1 MCWPFPPPTFL
12 RSTRARPNRPGP
24 TLRRRRPR
32 RSRSWNR
39 ASDRPRARQDTL
51 VWIFA
56 SIVVATLIVQPAA
69 LAQTNPDSSRTRP
82 PGDPTEVIG
91 DLDPETGSEELV
103 RRLIDLAGDPVDL
116 NRASDGDLADLPF
129 LTPVL
134 ARRIVELRGERG
146 PFQSVD
152 DLLSIRGM
160 DAALLDRIRPF
171 VHVNPPRPPRERR
184 EKSLTPAFPVRL
196 DITQQL
202 SRRLDLGRGYADDTT
217 RTTYL
222 GSPERLVTRIRGRA
236 GHHLRF
242 GLTLD
247 KDPGEPVEWNP
258 ATGMYGADHVSA
270 AASIDNVGRLNTL
283 VAGDFA
289 VAYGQ
294 GVAFW
299 RSTAFGKGRA
309 PVRPLLRSGRGLRL
323 WSTADENT
331 FFRGVGTSLNL
342 LPSVDLTVWVSR
354 KRRDASSGAPLVRAD
369 GRTEVPVSSLSS
381 SGYHRTPSER
391 SRKNAVRETHRGG
404 ALTLERPRWELGI
417 AAGETAY
424 HRPLQPEPVPE
435 RRFEPRGSTFRTTS
449 VFGAAY
455 PGDLHLFGEVARTT
469 GRTWGGIVGLST
481 TKRRASAL
489 LFGRWY
495 PPDFWSLH
503 GQTLGEQ
510 SGRPRNERGVY
521 MGVRMDVAPRWT
533 IAAYTDVYTFPW
545 LRFRI
550 PRPSSGI
557 DVRAVLEHRPHP
569 WLTHSMEVRAETQGI
584 GVDRSLPT
592 GTTIEGIG
600 QQTRET
606 IRWNGTFDFS
616 PGLRLRTRLDV
627 VRVQSSAESAG
638 STTSET
644 GVLLYQGLR
653 WQPTDHLTT
662 ETRLAVFDTDGFA
675 SRVFAY
681 EYDVRGAFSVPAL
694 QGRGERFYAL
704 LRAKPARRWTFEAKY
719 AVTSV
724 RGVSSV
730 GSGLDETPGNRLREI
745 RLQIRLRLGS

>member
-1 MCWPFPPPTFL
+1 MCLPLPPAPTLQTTGPPP
-12 RSTRARPNRPGP
+12 
-24 TLRRRRPR
+24 
-32 RSRSWNR
+32 SRSGDR
-39 ASDRPRARQDTL
+39 ASVSSHVPTVL
-51 VWIFA
+51 VVWTIA
-56 SIVVATLIVQPAA
+56 SVVLATLLVQPPA
-69 LAQTNPDSSRTRP
+69 LAQTDPDSSRTRP
-82 PGDPTEVIG
+82 AGDPTEVIG
-91 DLDPETGSEELV
+91 DLDPESGSEELA
-103 RRLIDLAGDPVDL
+103 RRLIDLAGDPMDL
-116 NRASDGDLADLPF
+116 NRASDGELADLPF

-134 ARRIVELRGERG
+134 ARRVVDVRGERG
-146 PFQSVD
+146 PFRSVD
-152 DLLSIRGM
+152 DLLDVPGV

-171 VHVNPPRPPRERR
+171 VYVNHSRPSTERR
-184 EKSLTPAFPVRL
+184 GDSATPARRVRL

-202 SRRLDLGRGYADDTT
+202 SRRLDLGRGYSGDTT

-222 GSPERLVTRIRGRA
+222 GSPERLVTRIRGRV
-236 GHHLRF
+236 GRHVRF

-258 ATGMYGADHVSA
+258 GTGMYGADHVSA
-270 AASIDNVGRLNTL
+270 TASIDDVGRLNT
-283 VAGDFA
+283 VVVGDFA

-309 PVRPLLRSGRGLRL
+309 PIRPLLRSGRGLRP

-331 FFRGVGTSLNL
+331 FFRGVGTSVNL
-342 LPSVDLTVWVSR
+342 LPSVDLSAWVSR
-354 KRRDASSGAPLVRAD
+354 KRRDASSGAPLLRAD
-369 GRTEVPVSSLSS
+369 GRTEVPVSSLAS

-391 SRKNAVRETHRGG
+391 SRKNAVQETHAGA
-404 ALTLERPRWELGI
+404 ALTLERRRWELGF

-435 RRFEPRGSTFRTTS
+435 RRFEPRGSTFRTTT

-455 PGDLHLFGEVARTT
+455 PGDVHLFGEIARST
-469 GRTWGGIVGLST
+469 GSAWGGIMGLST
-481 TKRRASAL
+481 TRRRTSAL

-495 PPDFWSLH
+495 PPDFWSIH

-521 MGVRMDVAPRWT
+521 LGVRSHVAPRWT
-533 IAAYTDVYTFPW
+533 VAAYTDVYTFPW

-557 DVRAVLEHRPHP
+557 DVRAVIEHRPHP
-569 WLTHSMEVRAETQGI
+569 WLTHSVEIRSETQGI

-592 GTTIEGIG
+592 GTLIEGIG
-600 QQTRET
+600 RQTRET
-606 IRWNGTFDFS
+606 VRWNGTFDFS
-616 PGLRLRTRLDV
+616 NRLRLRTRLDV
-627 VRVQSSAESAG
+627 VRVQSSAKTTG
-638 STTSET
+638 SPTSES

-653 WQPTDHLTT
+653 WQPTDRVTT
-662 ETRLAVFDTDGFA
+662 ETRLAFFDTDGFA

-681 EYDVRGAFSVPAL
+681 EYDVRGAFSIPAL

-704 LRAKPARRWTFEAKY
+704 LRAKPSRRWVIEAKY

-724 RGVSSV
+724 RGVSSL
-730 GSGLDETPGNRLREI
+730 GSGLDETPGSRVREV
-745 RLQIRLRLGS
+745 RLQVRLRLGS